1 MDRHATLAMT
11 YSYRSHSAR
20 SEAESRNPEDKK
32 DMDAA
37 TDAQHDVNNQAP
49 TLLAMA
55 PGKNNARNMSH
66 SEMGKARRGY
76 PENNKIKRWIATLRS
91 R

>member
-1 MDRHATLAMT
+1 MLRLTRRVT
-11 YSYRSHSAR
+11 
-20 SEAESRNPEDKK
+20 EESK
-32 DMDAA
+32 
-37 TDAQHDVNNQAP
+37 QHDVNNQAP

-55 PGKNNARNMSH
+55 IGKDNTGGMSH

-76 PENNKIKRWIATLRS
+76 PENNKAKRWIATLRS

>member
-1 MDRHATLAMT
+1 MT

-55 PGKNNARNMSH
+55 LVKTMQVV
-66 SEMGKARRGY
+66 
-76 PENNKIKRWIATLRS
+76 
-91 R
+91 

>member
-1 MDRHATLAMT
+1 MW
-11 YSYRSHSAR
+11 YRGAGLSHHSAR

-49 TLLAMA
+49 ALVAMA
-55 PGKNNARNMSH
+55 LVKIMQVVCVI
-66 SEMGKARRGY
+66 ARRAKPGVAIQ
-76 PENNKIKRWIATLRS
+76 KIGKTWILRLT
-91 R
+91 RRMT